1 MPDYGAESC
10 CPLRGSGRARQD
22 AGTMRSSEGH
32 MMYTAMNMTD
42 HRQCVALSGCF
53 RGKLCDQLMHRP
65 GRSVGKG
72 ELVYGLGDSAQSV
85 FFLRRGFV
93 KLTSLTE
100 DGRELILRLHQAGEV
115 FGELCHCTG
124 ERREQA
130 VAMEDSEIVE
140 LNFDEFVAHLQN
152 NRPAF
157 LLFLSNVAQQL
168 SAAYDQIQ
176 TLSFS
181 STMERLVRTLG
192 RLADEFGE
200 PDGEW
205 VRLTHY
211 FRQDDLAQM
220 IGARREVVS
229 TLLNQLRDRGLIN
242 YARKDGLLLHRA
254 GLEGFLGTAEKSPA
268 NLSDSG
274 F

>member
-1 MPDYGAESC
+1 MPDYGAESW
-10 CPLRGSGRARQD
+10 CPLRGSGHALQD

-53 RGKLCDQLMHRP
+53 RGKLCDQLMNRP

-72 ELVYGLGDSAQSV
+72 ELVYGVGDSAQSV

-115 FGELCHCTG
+115 FGERCHCTG

-140 LNFDEFVAHLQN
+140 LNFDEFVAHLQS

-254 GLEGFLGTAEKSPA
+254 GLEGFLVSAEKSPA

>member
-1 MPDYGAESC
+1 MI
-10 CPLRGSGRARQD
+10 
-22 AGTMRSSEGH
+22 H
-32 MMYTAMNMTD
+32 TAMNMTD
-42 HRQCVALSGCF
+42 HRQCEALSGCF
-53 RGKLCDQLMHRP
+53 RGKLCEQLMNRP
-65 GRSVGKG
+65 GRPVGKG
-72 ELVYGLGDSAQSV
+72 DLVYGLGEPAQSV

-115 FGELCHCTG
+115 FGELCQCTG

-140 LNFDEFVAHLQN
+140 LSFDEFVAHLQQ

-157 LLFLSNVAQQL
+157 LLFLSNISQQL

-205 VRLTHY
+205 MRLTHY

-229 TLLNQLRDRGLIN
+229 TLLNQLREQGLII
-242 YARKDGLLLHRA
+242 YGRKDGLLLRRA
-254 GLEGFLGTAEKSPA
+254 DLDRFLSSSEKAAASLKESA
-268 NLSDSG
+268 

>member
-10 CPLRGSGRARQD
+10 CPLRGSGHALQD

-157 LLFLSNVAQQL
+157 LLFLSNVAQQM

>member
-10 CPLRGSGRARQD
+10 CPLRGSGHALQD

-181 STMERLVRTLG
+181 STMERLVRTLS

-200 PDGEW
+200 PAGEW

-254 GLEGFLGTAEKSPA
+254 GLEGFLGSAEKSPA

>member
-1 MPDYGAESC
+1 MI
-10 CPLRGSGRARQD
+10 
-22 AGTMRSSEGH
+22 H
-32 MMYTAMNMTD
+32 TAMNLGD
-42 HRQCVALSGCF
+42 HRQCQALSRCF
-53 RGKLCDQLMHRP
+53 RGKLCDQLMDRP
-65 GRSVGKG
+65 GRRVAKG
-72 ELVYGLGDSAQSV
+72 DLVYGLGDSAQSV
-85 FFLRRGFV
+85 FFLRHGLV

-124 ERREQA
+124 ERHEQA
-130 VAMEDSEIVE
+130 VAMEDGEVVE
-140 LNFDEFVAHLQN
+140 LGFDEFVAHLQN

-168 SAAYDQIQ
+168 SSAYEQIQ

-181 STMERLVRTLG
+181 STMERLVRILG

-200 PDGEW
+200 PEGEW
-205 VRLTHY
+205 IRLTHY

-229 TLLNQLRDRGLIN
+229 TLLNQLREQGLIT
-242 YARKDGLLLHRA
+242 YARKDALLLRRSD
-254 GLEGFLGTAEKSPA
+254 LERFLISSEKSPA
-268 NLSDSG
+268 SLKEAG

>member
-1 MPDYGAESC
+1 MVLRAGAGQVVQG
-10 CPLRGSGRARQD
+10 PGP
-22 AGTMRSSEGH
+22 MRSSEGH

-254 GLEGFLGTAEKSPA
+254 GLEGFLGSAEKSPA

>member
-10 CPLRGSGRARQD
+10 CPLRGSGHALQD

-157 LLFLSNVAQQL
+157 LLFLANVAQQL

>member
-1 MPDYGAESC
+1 MVSVQWAP
-10 CPLRGSGRARQD
+10 
-22 AGTMRSSEGH
+22 MKH
-32 MMYTAMNMTD
+32 MIHTAMNMAD
-42 HRQCVALSGCF
+42 HRHCIALSGCF
-53 RGKLCDQLMHRP
+53 RGKLCEQLMNRP
-65 GRSVGKG
+65 GQPVAKG
-72 ELVYGLGDSAQSV
+72 ARIYGPGDPAQSV
-85 FFLRRGFV
+85 FYLRRGFI

-100 DGRELILRLHQAGEV
+100 EGRELILRLHQTGEV

-130 VAMEDSEIVE
+130 IAMEDSEIVE
-140 LNFDEFVAHLQN
+140 LSFDEFIAHFQS

-176 TLSFS
+176 TLSFN

-229 TLLNQLRDRGLIN
+229 TLLNQLRDQGLIT
-242 YARKDGLLLHRA
+242 YARKDGLLLRRA
-254 GLEGFLGTAEKSPA
+254 GLDRLLGTSAQLPA
-268 NLSDSG
+268 RLTDSG

>member
-1 MPDYGAESC
+1 MPAYGAESC
-10 CPLRGSGRARQD
+10 CPLRGSGHALQD

-53 RGKLCDQLMHRP
+53 RGKLCDQLMNRP

-254 GLEGFLGTAEKSPA
+254 GLEGFLGSAEKSPA

>member
-1 MPDYGAESC
+1 
-10 CPLRGSGRARQD
+10 
-22 AGTMRSSEGH
+22 

-157 LLFLSNVAQQL
+157 L
-168 SAAYDQIQ
+168 
-176 TLSFS
+176 
-181 STMERLVRTLG
+181 
-192 RLADEFGE
+192 
-200 PDGEW
+200 
-205 VRLTHY
+205 
-211 FRQDDLAQM
+211 
-220 IGARREVVS
+220 
-229 TLLNQLRDRGLIN
+229 
-242 YARKDGLLLHRA
+242 
-254 GLEGFLGTAEKSPA
+254 
-268 NLSDSG
+268 
-274 F
+274 

>member
-10 CPLRGSGRARQD
+10 CPLRGSGHALQD

-254 GLEGFLGTAEKSPA
+254 GLEGFLGSAKKSPA

>member
-1 MPDYGAESC
+1 
-10 CPLRGSGRARQD
+10 
-22 AGTMRSSEGH
+22 
-32 MMYTAMNMTD
+32 MNMAD
-42 HRQCVALSGCF
+42 HRHCRALSGCF
-53 RGKLCDQLMHRP
+53 RGKLCEQLMNRSGHR
-65 GRSVGKG
+65 VAKG
-72 ELVYGLGDSAQSV
+72 ALVYGQGDPAQSV
-85 FFLRRGFV
+85 FFLRQGFV

-130 VAMEDSEIVE
+130 IAMEDSEIVE
-140 LNFDEFVAHLQN
+140 LGFEEFVTHLQS

-168 SAAYDQIQ
+168 SAAYDHIQ
-176 TLSFS
+176 TLSFN
-181 STMERLVRTLG
+181 STMERLVRTLAK
-192 RLADEFGE
+192 LADEFGVPE
-200 PDGEW
+200 GEW

-229 TLLNQLRDRGLIN
+229 TLLNQLRDQGLVT
-242 YARKDGLLLHRA
+242 YARKDGLLLRRT
-254 GLEGFLGTAEKSPA
+254 GLDRYLLSSEKSSA
-268 NLSDSG
+268 SLKEAG

>member
-1 MPDYGAESC
+1 MI
-10 CPLRGSGRARQD
+10 
-22 AGTMRSSEGH
+22 H
-32 MMYTAMNMTD
+32 TAMNMAD
-42 HRQCVALSGCF
+42 HRHCQALSGCF
-53 RGKLCDQLMHRP
+53 RGKLCEQLMNRP
-65 GRSVGKG
+65 GRLVGKG
-72 ELVYGLGDSAQSV
+72 EPLYVLGDPAQSV

-93 KLTSLTE
+93 KLTSLTA

-140 LNFDEFVAHLQN
+140 LSFDEFVAHLQQ

-157 LLFLSNVAQQL
+157 LLFLSNVAGQL

-181 STMERLVRTLG
+181 NTMERLVRTLG

-205 VRLTHY
+205 IRLTHY

-229 TLLNQLRDRGLIN
+229 TLLNQLREQGLIT
-242 YARKDGLLLHRA
+242 YARKDGLLLRRS
-254 GLEGFLGTAEKSPA
+254 GLDQFLISPEKSSA
-268 NLSDSG
+268 SLKESG

>member
-10 CPLRGSGRARQD
+10 CPLRGSGHALQD

-254 GLEGFLGTAEKSPA
+254 GLDGFLDSTEKSPA